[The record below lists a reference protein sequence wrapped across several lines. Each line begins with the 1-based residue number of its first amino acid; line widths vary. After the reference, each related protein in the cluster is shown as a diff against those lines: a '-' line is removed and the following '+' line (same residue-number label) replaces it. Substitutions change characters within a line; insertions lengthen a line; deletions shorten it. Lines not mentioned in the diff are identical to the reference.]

1 MPISAS
7 IQRTSASIAI
17 STGPNNLTNP
27 YIGRATASAMR
38 SGALN
43 AAVFGRISE
52 NTTTTTVIMTVA

>member
-1 MPISAS
+1 MPTSLS
-7 IQRTSASIAI
+7 SQRTSASIAI
-17 STGPNNLTNP
+17 STGPNNLTNQ

-52 NTTTTTVIMTVA
+52 NTTTRMVITTVA